1 MFGRL
6 QQRIPPMA
14 ALGVAI
20 AAVSTSAVLVR
31 WSAAPSVVLA
41 FYRVLLTTL
50 LVAPFLLTRYRG
62 EFAAFRRRDWAV
74 ATATGAAL
82 AVHFVAYFESLAWTS
97 VAASVTLVQAQPLFV
112 AIGAALLLDE
122 VVGLR
127 RATGILVALAGMAA
141 MSAGDLLAGAT
152 VRGPRPLYGNALA
165 VVGAVMAAVYVL
177 VGRSLRQRVA
187 LVPYVVVVY
196 TACALTLFVVAL
208 AQGLPLSG
216 YGTRE
221 WLIFLSLAVGPG
233 LLGHTVVNW
242 ALEHVESSVVSVSLL
257 GEPIGATLL
266 GVVLLA
272 EVPGPTTVAGASL
285 VLVGIYLT
293 ARGT

>member
-1 MFGRL
+1 MRC
-6 QQRIPPMA
+6 A
-14 ALGVAI
+14 
-20 AAVSTSAVLVR
+20 
-31 WSAAPSVVLA
+31 
-41 FYRVLLTTL
+41 
-50 LVAPFLLTRYRG
+50 
-62 EFAAFRRRDWAV
+62 
-74 ATATGAAL
+74 
-82 AVHFVAYFESLAWTS
+82 
-97 VAASVTLVQAQPLFV
+97 
-112 AIGAALLLDE
+112 
-122 VVGLR
+122 
-127 RATGILVALAGMAA
+127 
-141 MSAGDLLAGAT
+141 AT
-152 VRGPRPLYGNALA
+152 VRGPQPLYGNALV

-196 TACALTLFVVAL
+196 TACALTLLVVAL

-221 WLIFLSLAVGPG
+221 WLIFLALAVGPG